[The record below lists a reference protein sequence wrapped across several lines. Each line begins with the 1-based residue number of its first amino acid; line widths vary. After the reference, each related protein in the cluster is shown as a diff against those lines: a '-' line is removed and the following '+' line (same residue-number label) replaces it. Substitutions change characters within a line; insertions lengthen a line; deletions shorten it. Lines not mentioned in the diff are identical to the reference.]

1 VPDADGAIPW
11 RPSLDAALSE
21 ARVSGKPVFVDLWA
35 TWCAACKKMDRTTL
49 REPAV
54 VAALSGY
61 VPVKVQ
67 CERFADPETTTI
79 MDALGAKGLP
89 TYVVLRRVGTVD

>member
-1 VPDADGAIPW
+1 
-11 RPSLDAALSE
+11 
-21 ARVSGKPVFVDLWA
+21 
-35 TWCAACKKMDRTTL
+35 MDRTTL

-61 VPVKVQ
+61 VPVQVQ
-67 CERFADPETTTI
+67 CERFDDPATKAL

-89 TYVVLRRVGTVD
+89 TYVVLRRAVAAD